1 MPAFRAQQRCEVY
14 ALAGTNLAR
23 VAELAHE
30 ANVPRAYGDWRALI
44 DDPAVDAVSIATPPS
59 VQAQIAIHAL
69 ELGTPV
75 FAEKPMASTLAEAR
89 AMLRSAERST
99 TPAMVDFSFHQILSW
114 QRAKTMIDEGA
125 IGALRHVVVN
135 WHVETAATR
144 KRIRNWKTMNCDG
157 GGVLGN
163 FVSHCFHYLE
173 WFCGPTARLTARLSG
188 PAGDS
193 NLQTTAAIMLE
204 FAAGQIASLSVSC
217 ASYLGSGHRIE
228 FYGEDGAL
236 VLHNPGPDYMRGFE
250 LFCAKRPMAAMD
262 RITMEDPLDTKYADG
277 RIVPLLRLSS
287 RFLDAIEAEGPTYPG
302 FAEGYR
308 VQGLLD
314 AAQRS
319 HRDSSTV
326 DVDLQNNSAAPT
338 QSE

>member
-1 MPAFRAQQRCEVY
+1 
-14 ALAGTNLAR
+14 
-23 VAELAHE
+23 
-30 ANVPRAYGDWRALI
+30 VPKAYGDWRALI

-69 ELGTPV
+69 ELGKPV
-75 FAEKPMASTLAEAR
+75 FAEKPMASTLEEAR
-89 AMLRSAERST
+89 AMLRTAERSN
-99 TPAMVDFSFHQILSW
+99 TPAMIDFSFHQIMTW

-135 WHVETAATR
+135 WHVETTATR
-144 KRIRNWKTMNCDG
+144 KRIRNWKTLNCDG

-173 WFCGPTARLTARLSG
+173 WFCGPAAPLTARLSG
-188 PAGDS
+188 PPGDN

-204 FAAGQIASLSVSC
+204 FAGGQIASLSVSC

-236 VLHNPGPDYMRGFE
+236 VLHNPGSDYMRGFE
-250 LFCAKRPMAAMD
+250 LFYAKRPMAAMD
-262 RITMEDPLDTKYADG
+262 RTTIEDPLDTKYADG
-277 RIVPLLRLSS
+277 RIVPVLRLSS
-287 RFLDAIEAEGPTYPG
+287 RFLHAIETEGPIYPG

-308 VQGLLD
+308 VQRLLD

-319 HRDSSTV
+319 HRDGSTIEI
-326 DVDLQNNSAAPT
+326 DLQGRPAAAVKPV
-338 QSE
+338 